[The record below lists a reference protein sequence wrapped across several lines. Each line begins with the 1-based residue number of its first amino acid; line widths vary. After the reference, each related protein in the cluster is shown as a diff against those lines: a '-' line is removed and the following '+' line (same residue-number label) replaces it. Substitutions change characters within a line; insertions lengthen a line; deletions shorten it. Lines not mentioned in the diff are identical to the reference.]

1 LVFKKKGCLIIF
13 IVFQYVIFTILQ
25 YFGNNYLIF
34 FWKFIIIINVIVFW
48 ASRCFKFRLICVL
61 NSTWDF
67 KKKLIIIFHLIQNS
81 KWTSFVFFISF
92 FFAIILFSNYLLYAL
107 SCLEIVENINN
118 IITFVYRF
126 KIIVP
131 YWSPIFAIIC
141 LLFLFQ
147 TWIGH
152 SKYLNI

>member
-1 LVFKKKGCLIIF
+1 
-13 IVFQYVIFTILQ
+13 
-25 YFGNNYLIF
+25 
-34 FWKFIIIINVIVFW
+34 
-48 ASRCFKFRLICVL
+48 L

-67 KKKLIIIFHLIQNS
+67 KFFFNNNASFNS
-81 KWTSFVFFISF
+81 KFKMNLFHFFISF

-152 SKYLNI
+152 SKYLDMPYTIMKSFHNPPLVVDIDIFCIYICSLFYCPWCKSCKYS

>member
-1 LVFKKKGCLIIF
+1 ME
-13 IVFQYVIFTILQ
+13 
-25 YFGNNYLIF
+25 F
-34 FWKFIIIINVIVFW
+34 FFSINVIVFW
-48 ASRCFKFRLICVL
+48 ASRCFKFCLIC
-61 NSTWDF
+61 DMD
-67 KKKLIIIFHLIQNS
+67 KLKCEYSWINVNVICFEFHLRFQIFFNNNASFNS
-81 KWTSFVFFISF
+81 KFKMNLFHFFISF

-147 TWIGH
+147 T
-152 SKYLNI
+152 